1 MGTAESKREYHLAT
15 QSKSGLSIREYCRRE
30 KLNHLTFYKWR
41 SGSRG
46 AASSSLPFISVTPAA
61 TEVSCVVRFPDGA
74 ELRVHDAG
82 DGRSIAALVSAL
94 RAGAPSR
101 C

>member
-1 MGTAESKREYHLAT
+1 MGKAVSNREHHLSA
-15 QSKSGLSIREYCRRE
+15 QAQSGLSIREYCRRE

-41 SGSRG
+41 SRPRNTP
-46 AASSSLPFISVTPAA
+46 ATKLPFISVTPTASHF
-61 TEVSCVVRFPDGA
+61 SCVVRFPDGA
-74 ELRVHDAG
+74 ELRIEDAG

-94 RAGAPSR
+94 RGGVSSR